1 MAAGGPGRS
10 CAPAPGASAR
20 SAPMDFEPATPE
32 PDPVAGP
39 EEGREVPFFP
49 TGIDVG
55 YHTAMEVRFVH
66 GAFTEPGPALAW
78 MRMRVPLVEGEEP
91 EPLHRVLVAA
101 DSGNGVSSPLDY
113 REWMFINA
121 DVSVT
126 LRRHPDGEWVGLDA
140 STYPE
145 ADGVGM
151 SDTRLRDERGMIGRA
166 NQACSSRPRTSTP
179 ASSADAGTR
188 TYVDRM
194 LFDLSQAG
202 SGLLAALALLPAS
215 ASAALAATGGADLN
229 RPVGCRDQLRD
240 GRGSR
245 TPGHPPD
252 FSLTDDVRDACR
264 PAPARCGRLPDTES
278 SLGHGGTGTVTKVRV
293 KSGPNPAPLQVMRSS
308 APLYTTNPNNPN
320 EITDQ
325 QEIRDQSCCTV
336 RASGRSSSPPRTP

>member
-1 MAAGGPGRS
+1 VPGEQAFYVPEGDGYRATELTRGPWDPGSQHAGPPCALLGRELDRAGALDPGRLSRATFEILGPVPIGHLTVTAEVVRPGRSVELVEGTMAAGGRPVMR
-10 CAPAPGASAR
+10 AR
-20 SAPMDFEPATPE
+20 AWRIRTVAPMGFEPATPE

-126 LRRHPDGEWVGLDA
+126 LRRHPGGEWVGLDA
-140 STYPE
+140 ATYPE

-151 SDTRLRDERGMIGRA
+151 SDTRLHDQRGMIGRA
-166 NQACSSRPRTSTP
+166 NQA
-179 ASSADAGTR
+179 
-188 TYVDRM
+188 
-194 LFDLSQAG
+194 LF
-202 SGLLAALALLPAS
+202 
-215 ASAALAATGGADLN
+215 
-229 RPVGCRDQLRD
+229 V
-240 GRGSR
+240 
-245 TPGHPPD
+245 
-252 FSLTDDVRDACR
+252 
-264 PAPARCGRLPDTES
+264 APQR
-278 SLGHGGTGTVTKVRV
+278 
-293 KSGPNPAPLQVMRSS
+293 
-308 APLYTTNPNNPN
+308 
-320 EITDQ
+320 
-325 QEIRDQSCCTV
+325 
-336 RASGRSSSPPRTP
+336 